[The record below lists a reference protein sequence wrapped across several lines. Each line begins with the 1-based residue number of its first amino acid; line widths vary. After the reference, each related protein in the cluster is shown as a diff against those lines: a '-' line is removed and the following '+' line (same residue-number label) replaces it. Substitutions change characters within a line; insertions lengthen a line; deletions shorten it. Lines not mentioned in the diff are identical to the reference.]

1 MFLSTM
7 ATAAQQVLILYLIVA
22 VGFAADKLKVFGQTT
37 AKLSNDLLFYIITP
51 CVIIQSFM
59 NMTFDVSTVKSLGI
73 AFLCMAGTLTMGM
86 LVSIPF
92 FNKCNDKKAI
102 FKYAVNYGNMGYMA
116 LPLCQAMLGNEGVF
130 YCSAGVVAF
139 NIFSFTHGIWV
150 MTKSKGKTSFDF
162 KKLILNPGVISVLIG
177 MPLFIFG
184 IDLPQAFDTAV
195 GHVSNLN
202 TPLAMLFFGTYI
214 ANTDLKK
221 MFTFKENYLVAF
233 LKLLVLPA
241 VMLGIYKLVGIT
253 GTLLS
258 ACMISASVP
267 SANNTVM
274 FSAKYGKDT
283 GVASQVVAF
292 NSGISILTIP
302 FMVALADVVDKLSLT
317 DVFSRFL

>member
-1 MFLSTM
+1 MFLSMT
-7 ATAAQQVLILYLIVA
+7 TTAQQVLILYLIVA
-22 VGFAADKLKVFGQTT
+22 VGFAADRLKIFKKAT
-37 AKLSNDLLFYIITP
+37 AILSNDLLFYIITP

-59 NMTFDVSTVKSLGI
+59 NMDFDVKTVKSLGI

-86 LVSIPF
+86 LVSMPF
-92 FNKCNDKKAI
+92 FNKSGDKKSI

-116 LPLCQAMLGNEGVF
+116 LPLCQAMLGNDGVF

-162 KKLILNPGVISVLIG
+162 KKLLFNPGVISVLIG
-177 MPLFIFG
+177 MPFFIFD
-184 IDLPQAFDTAV
+184 INLPSVFETAV
-195 GHVSNLN
+195 AHVSNLN

-241 VMLGIYKLVGIT
+241 IMLGIYKLVGVS
-253 GTLLS
+253 GVLLS

-274 FSAKYGKDT
+274 FAAKYGKDAGT
-283 GVASQVVAF
+283 ASQVVAF
-292 NSGISILTIP
+292 NSGLSILTIP
-302 FMVALADVVDKLSLT
+302 LMVALADALDKFSLA
-317 DVFSRFL
+317 DVFSKL

>member
-1 MFLSTM
+1 MFLKNM
-7 ATAAQQVLILYLIVA
+7 ADTAQQVGILYLLVA
-22 VGFAADKLKVFGQTT
+22 VGFAADKLKVFKQST

-51 CVIIQSFM
+51 CVIVQSFM
-59 NMTFDVSTVKSLGI
+59 NMDFNVNTVKSLGI

-86 LVSIPF
+86 LIPIPF
-92 FNKCNDKKAI
+92 FNKSGDKKAI

-116 LPLCQAMLGNEGVF
+116 LPLCGAMLGDEGVF

-150 MTKSKGKTSFDF
+150 MTKSKGNSSFDF
-162 KKLILNPGVISVLIG
+162 KKLLFNPGVISVLIG
-177 MPLFIFG
+177 MPLFVFD
-184 IDLPQAFDTAV
+184 IDLPGVFQTAV
-195 GHVSNLN
+195 GHVSALN
-202 TPLAMLFFGTYI
+202 TPLAMIFFGTYI

-221 MFTFKENYLVAF
+221 MFTLKENYLVAF

-241 VMLGIYKLVGIT
+241 IMLGIYKLVGIS
-253 GTLLS
+253 GNLLL

-283 GVASQVVAF
+283 GVASQIVAF
-292 NSGISILTIP
+292 NSGLSVITIP
-302 FMVALADVVDKLSLT
+302 LMYALAKL
-317 DVFSRFL
+317 

>member
-1 MFLSTM
+1 MFLSNM

-22 VGFAADKLKVFGQTT
+22 VGFAADKLKVFGQNT

-51 CVIIQSFM
+51 CVIVQSFM
-59 NMTFDVSTVKSLGI
+59 NMNFDVKTVKSLGI

-86 LVSIPF
+86 LISIPF
-92 FNKCNDKKAI
+92 FNKAGDKKAI

-150 MTKSKGKTSFDF
+150 MTKSKGNTSFDF
-162 KKLILNPGVISVLIG
+162 KKLLFNPGVISVLIG
-177 MPLFIFG
+177 MPLFVFDIN
-184 IDLPQAFDTAV
+184 LPQVFETAV

-241 VMLGIYKLVGIT
+241 IMLGIYKLVGVS

-283 GVASQVVAF
+283 GIASQVVAF
-292 NSGISILTIP
+292 NSGLSVLTIP
-302 FMVALADVVDKLSLT
+302 LMVALSNL
-317 DVFSRFL
+317 

>member
-1 MFLSTM
+1 MFLSNM

-22 VGFAADKLKVFGQTT
+22 VGFVADKLKVFKQST
-37 AKLSNDLLFYIITP
+37 AKLSNDVLFYIITP
-51 CVIIQSFM
+51 CVIVQSFM
-59 NMTFDVSTVKSLGI
+59 NMDFDVTTVKSLGI
-73 AFLCMAGTLTMGM
+73 AFLCMAGTLTMGI
-86 LVSIPF
+86 LISLPF
-92 FNKCNDKKAI
+92 FNKSGDNKAI

-150 MTKSKGKTSFDF
+150 MTKSKGNTSFDF
-162 KKLILNPGVISVLIG
+162 KKLFFNPGVISVLIG
-177 MPLFIFG
+177 MPLFIFD
-184 IDLPQAFDTAV
+184 IDLPSVFDTAI
-195 GHVSNLN
+195 GHISNLN

-214 ANTDLKK
+214 ANTDLKS
-221 MFTFKENYLVAF
+221 MFKLKENYLVAF

-241 VMLGIYKLVGIT
+241 IMLGIYKLVGIS

-258 ACMISASVP
+258 ACIISASVP

-283 GVASQVVAF
+283 GVASQIVAF
-292 NSGISILTIP
+292 NSGISVITIP
-302 FMVALADVVDKLSLT
+302 LMVAIANL
-317 DVFSRFL
+317 

>member
-1 MFLSTM
+1 MFFESMTN
-7 ATAAQQVLILYLIVA
+7 TAQQVLILYLIVA
-22 VGFAADKLKVFGQTT
+22 VGFAADKLKVFKQTT

-59 NMTFDVSTVKSLGI
+59 NMTFDVKTVKSLGI

-86 LVSIPF
+86 LISIPV
-92 FNKCNDKKAI
+92 FNKSGDNKAI

-150 MTKSKGKTSFDF
+150 MTKSKGNSSFDF
-162 KKLILNPGVISVLIG
+162 KKLFFNPGVISVLIG
-177 MPLFIFG
+177 MPFFIFD
-184 IDLPQAFDTAV
+184 INLPQVFDTAV

-214 ANTDLKK
+214 ANTDLKN
-221 MFTFKENYLVAF
+221 MFKLKENYLVAL

-241 VMLGIYKLVGIT
+241 IMLGIYKLVGVS

-292 NSGISILTIP
+292 NSGLSVLTIP
-302 FMVALADVVDKLSLT
+302 LMVALSGFLDKL
-317 DVFSRFL
+317 

>member
-1 MFLSTM
+1 MFFESMTN
-7 ATAAQQVLILYLIVA
+7 TAQQVLILYLIVA
-22 VGFAADKLKVFGQTT
+22 VGFAADKLKVFKQTT

-59 NMTFDVSTVKSLGI
+59 NMTFDVKTVKSLGI

-86 LVSIPF
+86 LISIPF
-92 FNKCNDKKAI
+92 FNKSGDNKAI

-150 MTKSKGKTSFDF
+150 MTKSKGNSSFDF
-162 KKLILNPGVISVLIG
+162 KKLIFNPGVISVLIG
-177 MPLFIFG
+177 MPFFIFD
-184 IDLPQAFDTAV
+184 INLPQVFDTAI

-214 ANTDLKK
+214 ANTDLKN
-221 MFTFKENYLVAF
+221 MFKLKENYLVAL
-233 LKLLVLPA
+233 LKLLALPA
-241 VMLGIYKLVGIT
+241 IMLGIYKLVGVS

-292 NSGISILTIP
+292 NSGLSVLTIP
-302 FMVALADVVDKLSLT
+302 LMVALSGFLDKL
-317 DVFSRFL
+317 

>member
-1 MFLSTM
+1 MFFESMTN
-7 ATAAQQVLILYLIVA
+7 TAQQVLILYLIVA
-22 VGFAADKLKVFGQTT
+22 VGFAADKLKVFKQTT

-59 NMTFDVSTVKSLGI
+59 NMTFDVKTVKSLGI

-86 LVSIPF
+86 LISIPF
-92 FNKCNDKKAI
+92 FNKSGDNKAI

-150 MTKSKGKTSFDF
+150 MTKSKGNSSFDF
-162 KKLILNPGVISVLIG
+162 KKLLFNPGVISVLIG
-177 MPLFIFG
+177 MPFFIFD
-184 IDLPQAFDTAV
+184 INLPQVFDTAI

-214 ANTDLKK
+214 ANTDLKN
-221 MFTFKENYLVAF
+221 MFKLKENYLVAL
-233 LKLLVLPA
+233 LKLLILPA
-241 VMLGIYKLVGIT
+241 IMLGIYKLVGVS

-292 NSGISILTIP
+292 NSGLSVLTIP
-302 FMVALADVVDKLSLT
+302 LMVALSGFLDKL
-317 DVFSRFL
+317 

>member
-1 MFLSTM
+1 MFLNNM
-7 ATAAQQVLILYLIVA
+7 ATAAQQVLVLYLIVA
-22 VGFAADKLKVFGQTT
+22 VGFAADKLKVFKQTT

-51 CVIIQSFM
+51 CVIVQSFM
-59 NMTFDVSTVKSLGI
+59 NMEFDVSTVKALGI
-73 AFLCMAGTLTMGM
+73 AFLCMAGTLTMGI
-86 LVSIPF
+86 LISIPF
-92 FNKCNDKKAI
+92 FNKSGDNKAI

-116 LPLCQAMLGNEGVF
+116 LPLCQAMLGDEGVF

-150 MTKSKGKTSFDF
+150 MTKSKGNASIDF
-162 KKLILNPGVISVLIG
+162 KKLLFNPGVISVLIG
-177 MPLFIFG
+177 MPLFIFD
-184 IDLPQAFDTAV
+184 INLPQAFQTAV

-221 MFTFKENYLVAF
+221 MFTLKENYLVAV

-241 VMLGIYKLVGIT
+241 IMLGIYKLFGIS

-258 ACMISASVP
+258 ACIISASVP

-292 NSGISILTIP
+292 NSALSVVSIP
-302 FMVALADVVDKLSLT
+302 FMVAVSNL
-317 DVFSRFL
+317 

>member
-1 MFLSTM
+1 MFLNNM
-7 ATAAQQVLILYLIVA
+7 ATAAQQVLVLYLIVA
-22 VGFAADKLKVFGQTT
+22 VGFAADKLKVFKQTT

-51 CVIIQSFM
+51 CVIVQSFM
-59 NMTFDVSTVKSLGI
+59 NMEFDVATVKSLGI
-73 AFLCMAGTLTMGM
+73 AFLCMAGTLAVGI
-86 LVSIPF
+86 LISVPF
-92 FNKCNDKKAI
+92 FNKSGDNKAI

-116 LPLCQAMLGNEGVF
+116 LPLCQAMLGDEGVF

-150 MTKSKGKTSFDF
+150 MTKSKGNTSFDF
-162 KKLILNPGVISVLIG
+162 KKLLFNPGVISVLIG
-177 MPLFIFG
+177 MPLFIF
-184 IDLPQAFDTAV
+184 DVNLPQAFQTAV

-221 MFTFKENYLVAF
+221 MFTLKENYLVAA

-241 VMLGIYKLVGIT
+241 IMLGIYKLFGIS

-258 ACMISASVP
+258 ACIISASVP

-292 NSGISILTIP
+292 NSALSVVSIP
-302 FMVALADVVDKLSLT
+302 FMVAVSNL
-317 DVFSRFL
+317 